1 MGMWDVYRRRRELE
15 ALKEQAAELGQGML
29 RKLDRSPLAKE
40 VAGNA
45 AGTVGQVLGA
55 GRGVVHDVE
64 GLRDGVVL
72 AANLVNSRSPQHDA
86 AVRAV
91 AGTVKGAV
99 NYARSRGEAPG
110 LLVDDARQLGTHLNH
125 ELNPEATP
133 EAASLK
139 DEMRRRLDIGMN
151 QGEAA
156 YNVATV
162 VLPVAGEL
170 KSAAELGRFA
180 KAGPAK
186 YIKMGAS
193 PQLADYL
200 ATPYDGIGHHSI
212 IPRRAKS
219 VAEIPVVKKAAKALN
234 VEDASNRVLGNI
246 PIPKSVL
253 DSPFNVVN
261 PQVERGQMYRRHVGL
276 DKYYGGGNVKA
287 EFGGGG
293 WSGRRDLGWTKYNQA
308 ERLLY
313 GTPGAT
319 KGVLIGAPTML
330 EGLGEFTPEQ
340 EQVDQTPIVPPPQ
353 RRRARSKE

>member
-15 ALKEQAAELGQGML
+15 ALKDQAAQLGQGML
-29 RKLDRSPLAKE
+29 RRLDSSPLARA
-40 VAGNA
+40 VAGKA
-45 AGTVGQVLGA
+45 AESVGQVLGA
-55 GRGVVHDVE
+55 GRGVVHDAE
-64 GLRDGVVL
+64 GLRDGAVL
-72 AANLVNSRSPQHDA
+72 AANLVNSRSSQHDA
-86 AVRAV
+86 AVRGVTGAM
-91 AGTVKGAV
+91 KGAV
-99 NYARSRGEAPG
+99 DYVKSRGEAPRR
-110 LLVDDARQLGTHLNH
+110 LLDDARQLGTHLNQD
-125 ELNPEATP
+125 LNPQATP
-133 EAASLK
+133 EAASIEE
-139 DEMRRRLDIGMN
+139 EMRRRLHIGMN

-193 PQLADYL
+193 PELADYL
-200 ATPYDGIGHHSI
+200 ATPYDGLGHHST

-219 VAEIPVVKKAAKALN
+219 VAQIPVVKKIAKALKA
-234 VEDASNRVLGNI
+234 EDASQRVLGNI

-253 DSPFNVVN
+253 DSPFNVVK
-261 PQVERGQMYRRHVGL
+261 PQVERGQFYRRHVGL
-276 DKYYGGGNVKA
+276 DKYYGGGKVPA

-293 WSGRRDLGWTKYNQA
+293 WSGARDLGWTKYNQA

-319 KGVLIGAPTML
+319 KGVLFGGPAVL

-340 EQVDQTPIVPPPQ
+340 EQLDQPQ
-353 RRRARSKE
+353 VASSPQSRKARAKR